1 MTDPQR
7 PKRKPRK
14 RRNRD
19 ARAYRRRSDGKW
31 VAVAYLP
38 NGKRRPCYG
47 DTAEEAEDKRKQLYR
62 ELEENQPI
70 TVGRTDTL
78 GQFLTGPWLKVILP
92 QRVEAGRLAQSTLDS
107 YMDMAER
114 HIVPELGKVKLVE
127 LSTLHVQA
135 WMLTLSQKK
144 SGRARRKLRPGEDK
158 LPEPERLSARTIAY
172 CHAIL
177 RKALN
182 DAMKAKLISGNVCAD
197 VEPPRV
203 EKKEARALTKDEAR
217 KLLAAAAD
225 HRLSAYWLV
234 VLALGLRRGEGL
246 GLHWMDFDLE
256 AGTVRLRLSVQRLRG
271 ERNPETGKH
280 RGKLVAKG
288 LKTDASKATIKL
300 PAYVVEAVK
309 LHRKQQS
316 AERLAARVWA
326 NDDLVFTTTIGTAL
340 EPRNVNRMWHE
351 LCDKA
356 GVERCRI
363 HDLRHACGSFLFA
376 DGVDLKVIQGV
387 LRHTRLA
394 TTSEVYVHLLDEVRD
409 KAADTMHGLLVDLTR
424 RDDETG

>member
-1 MTDPQR
+1 MSEPQR

-19 ARAYRRRSDGKW
+19 ARPYRRRSDGKW

-47 DTAEEAEDKRKQLYR
+47 DTAEEAEEKRKQLYQ
-62 ELEENQPI
+62 ELAENQPI

-92 QRVEAGRLAQSTLDS
+92 QRVAAGRMAQSTLDS
-107 YMDMAER
+107 YTDMTER

-144 SGRARRKLRPGEDK
+144 SGRARRRLRPGEEK
-158 LPEPERLSARTIAY
+158 LPEPEKLSARTVAY
-172 CHAIL
+172 CHAVL

-182 DAMKAKLISGNVCAD
+182 DAVKAKLISGNVCAD

-217 KLLAAAAD
+217 KLLAAAAE

-246 GLHWMDFDLE
+246 GLHWSDFDLE

-271 ERNPETGKH
+271 EKNPETGKYE
-280 RGKLVAKG
+280 GKLVTKG
-288 LKTDASKATIKL
+288 LKTEASKATIKL

-309 LHRKQQS
+309 LHHKQQS
-316 AERLAARVWA
+316 AERLAARVWESEE
-326 NDDLVFTTTIGTAL
+326 LVFTTTIGTAL
-340 EPRNVNRMWHE
+340 EPRNVNRMWHAI
-351 LCDKA
+351 CDSA

-376 DGVDLKVIQGV
+376 DGVDLKVIQSV

-394 TTSEVYVHLLDEVRD
+394 TTSEIYVHLLDEVRD
-409 KAADTMHGLLVDLTR
+409 RAAESMDGLLTELTR
-424 RDDETG
+424 KDDETG